1 MHAHRPLHN
10 LTLASL
16 PSQASE
22 VIFGDLWLFRV
33 PVRADPAEL
42 LAMLGQPDGR
52 GYELTVS
59 NWSSAADLARELAAP
74 LNITAHQLLVP
85 VEPNPNLPSLVETS
99 DQDSLDSLASSG
111 EGRTTRSSTSETIDW
126 TVASRAMQACM
137 EQVVLIIRVGSSAGM
152 ARGGISSHQ
161 QQVHTRETSS
171 EVSLS
176 DALLSRLVGCVANS
190 HIAAQVLHSR
200 RGNVSV
206 VLRGWGDDKIEAEW
220 AEDDPDEFSISPLH

>member
-1 MHAHRPLHN
+1 MTAPR
-10 LTLASL
+10 
-16 PSQASE
+16 
-22 VIFGDLWLFRV
+22 
-33 PVRADPAEL
+33 
-42 LAMLGQPDGR
+42 
-52 GYELTVS
+52 
-59 NWSSAADLARELAAP
+59 AADLARELAAP

-190 HIAAQVLHSR
+190 HIAAQVLHSPL
-200 RGNVSV
+200 GWNQGAFEQVIANNGLNISV
-206 VLRGWGDDKIEAEW
+206 AYLSLDTQHRMIWLAYATQKPFLFHFW
-220 AEDDPDEFSISPLH
+220 FFEFSFSEL